1 MLYLGKMSSIYPEL
15 VRRVITYGLGSERV
29 SSFSTMVRPSADRTL
44 MTSFEGSMS
53 IETFEFRFEESIF
66 VTLSQLLTCSQPIS
80 PVLGDG
86 VLDDLLLAGTEEE
99 LQVGGTGSLRRTK
112 EFNIIEKPAS

>member
-1 MLYLGKMSSIYPEL
+1 M
-15 VRRVITYGLGSERV
+15 
-29 SSFSTMVRPSADRTL
+29 SSFSTMLRPSADTTL
-44 MTSFEGSMS
+44 MTSFGGSMS
-53 IETFEFRFEESIF
+53 IETFEFKFEESIF
-66 VTLSQLLTCSQPIS
+66 VTLSHLLTCSQPIS

-86 VLDDLLLAGTEEE
+86 VLDDLL